1 MTTIEAPEALTE
13 QFLHLSLLE
22 EILPDETTLSE
33 DQSVAI
39 SNILAGKNC
48 YVYGPG
54 GTGKTVLLKTAVQ
67 KLREE
72 QKKNVAVCATTGIA
86 SESIDGVTIH
96 SLSGCGVVEKIH
108 FLGKGLTPA
117 RKEVIQEY
125 DVLFIDE
132 ISMLS
137 GEMFDR
143 LSEHFGIIREDTTKP
158 FGGLQVVVFGDFLQL
173 QPIPKLSYN
182 SRLKA
187 VCPAMML
194 DRGLCFQSFTWD
206 MLEFTFCE
214 LKKVFRQEDEKFA
227 SLLSRVRRGEQR
239 AGKEIVEYVKSQRNI
254 GSDDIRQFE
263 MKLFSKNKDVNAFNT
278 LKLNE
283 LKTEAQIY
291 KAIDSEEP
299 CVDISDN
306 RYNDYCKSLKGNWR
320 HLKEIR
326 AEEIVELKV
335 GCEVMM
341 LLNTSVPGTTASDG
355 KPRRLANGSRGKII
369 KFDIPDEEAMKSH
382 VEKLEKEPDA
392 NKRDIDL
399 LNRQLDWVKRA
410 AQKKQKIPF
419 VLFKGFEEAIPIL
432 PMEFSFDT
440 SGLGKNVRLQIPIKL
455 AFAITVHKSQGM
467 SLDSCSVDA
476 SNVFAPAQVYV
487 ALSRCRSAAGLQIEN
502 LNSSKIKAP
511 QDALDFYD
519 HLRDPNKYLPNTHKW
534 WQSSPMMNMKEKAAN
549 KIFRQYYD
557 PIKDKNENGCFSEFL
572 SVKYDRMGKLAGDE
586 LLKEEPDAN
595 WKCLACNH
603 KRQWSLEC
611 CFRAREQV
619 AIDFDA
625 NVFVPLGWQRRNS
638 SIHTPES
645 TEPPSSL
652 PSSDCDDEDLQE
664 KTPCPECPKSGG
676 PEACPKC
683 SPLNFCFLPAHGNSS
698 DDQRVRGEQV
708 RTFAFG
714 ARKAPKGQLPE
725 REPNMGLD
733 PENAQAKKKALER
746 VLGEIDSTFGKGS
759 IMKLGSAGQA
769 KVATFPS
776 GAMTLDMALGG
787 GLPRGRIVE
796 IYGPESSGKT
806 TLAMHAMA
814 EMQKLGGTVA
824 LIDAEHAFDPDYAK
838 RLGLNVDDLV
848 VCQPETG
855 EMALEVVDTL
865 VRSAAV
871 DLICVD
877 SVAALVPRSE
887 IEGEIGMVQVGA
899 HARLMSQALR
909 KINVNAAKANTTILF
924 LNQLRSKVGVIYGN
938 PEVTTGGNALKYYS
952 SVRLDIRRKEV
963 IKGKAGEDDLG
974 TRVKVKVAKN
984 KVAPPYKVAEFD
996 MMFGRGISS
1005 EGCVFDVAE
1014 STGVIEKKGSWY
1026 SFKGEQLGQGREKSL
1041 LAAKEKEGLYEEI
1054 VRLTREAIAAKM
1066 SLLSGEASISSSM
1079 DEDDEDEDMF
1089 EEEEEEAMAEGG
1101 NVAAR

>member
-13 QFLHLSLLE
+13 QFLHLSLLD

-39 SNILAGKNC
+39 SNILDGKNC

-67 KLREE
+67 RLREE

-96 SLSGCGVVEKIH
+96 SLAGCGVVENIH
-108 FLGKGLTPA
+108 FLGLKGKANET
-117 RKEVIQEY
+117 RREVIQAY

-173 QPIPKLSYN
+173 QPIPKLGVNN

-206 MLEFTFCE
+206 MLKLTFCE
-214 LKKVFRQEDEKFA
+214 LTKVFRQEDEIFA
-227 SLLSRVRRGEQR
+227 SLLSRVRRGEQP
-239 AGKEIVEYVKSQRNI
+239 AGKEIVKYVKSQRNI

-263 MKLFSKNKDVNAFNT
+263 MKLFSKNKDVNTFNA

-341 LLNTSVPGTTASDG
+341 LLNTSVPGTTTSDG
-355 KPRRLANGSRGKII
+355 EPRRLANGSRGKII

-382 VEKLEKEPDA
+382 VEKLEKEKKDT

-502 LNSSKIKAP
+502 LNPSKIKAP

-534 WQSSPMMNMKEKAAN
+534 WQYFPMMNEKEKAAN
-549 KIFRQYYD
+549 KILRQYYD

-572 SVKYDRMGKLAGDE
+572 SVKYDRMGKRAGDE
-586 LLKEEPDAN
+586 LLNEEPDAN
-595 WKCLACNH
+595 WKCKACNN
-603 KRQWSLEC
+603 KRQYSLEC
-611 CFRAREQV
+611 CFLVREQV
-619 AIDFDA
+619 ARDFDTD
-625 NVFVPLGWQRRNS
+625 VFREPWSQRRNS
-638 SIHTPES
+638 SVHTPQT

-652 PSSDCDDEDLQE
+652 PSPDCDDEDTRIATRTTTRSRSEADGEGDVDLEHNIKRQRMINELGQQELQTINLRIELMERRNRLAQLQE
-664 KTPCPECPKSGG
+664 
-676 PEACPKC
+676 
-683 SPLNFCFLPAHGNSS
+683 N
-698 DDQRVRGEQV
+698 
-708 RTFAFG
+708 
-714 ARKAPKGQLPE
+714 
-725 REPNMGLD
+725 
-733 PENAQAKKKALER
+733 
-746 VLGEIDSTFGKGS
+746 
-759 IMKLGSAGQA
+759 
-769 KVATFPS
+769 
-776 GAMTLDMALGG
+776 
-787 GLPRGRIVE
+787 
-796 IYGPESSGKT
+796 
-806 TLAMHAMA
+806 
-814 EMQKLGGTVA
+814 
-824 LIDAEHAFDPDYAK
+824 
-838 RLGLNVDDLV
+838 
-848 VCQPETG
+848 ET
-855 EMALEVVDTL
+855 
-865 VRSAAV
+865 
-871 DLICVD
+871 
-877 SVAALVPRSE
+877 
-887 IEGEIGMVQVGA
+887 
-899 HARLMSQALR
+899 
-909 KINVNAAKANTTILF
+909 
-924 LNQLRSKVGVIYGN
+924 
-938 PEVTTGGNALKYYS
+938 
-952 SVRLDIRRKEV
+952 
-963 IKGKAGEDDLG
+963 
-974 TRVKVKVAKN
+974 
-984 KVAPPYKVAEFD
+984 
-996 MMFGRGISS
+996 
-1005 EGCVFDVAE
+1005 
-1014 STGVIEKKGSWY
+1014 
-1026 SFKGEQLGQGREKSL
+1026 
-1041 LAAKEKEGLYEEI
+1041 
-1054 VRLTREAIAAKM
+1054 
-1066 SLLSGEASISSSM
+1066 
-1079 DEDDEDEDMF
+1079 
-1089 EEEEEEAMAEGG
+1089 
-1101 NVAAR
+1101 

>member
-22 EILPDETTLSE
+22 EILPDETTLSD

-39 SNILAGKNC
+39 SNILDGKNC

-67 KLREE
+67 RLREE

-96 SLSGCGVVEKIH
+96 SLAGCGVVEKIH

-173 QPIPKLSYN
+173 QPIPKLSSN

-214 LKKVFRQEDEKFA
+214 LKKVFRQEDEIFA
-227 SLLSRVRRGEQR
+227 SLLSRVRRGERR
-239 AGKEIVEYVKSQRNI
+239 AGEEIVEYVESQRNI

-263 MKLFSKNKDVNAFNT
+263 MKLFSKNKDVNAFNA

-299 CVDISDN
+299 CVDTSDN
-306 RYNDYCKSLKGNWR
+306 RYNDYCKSLKGNWKY
-320 HLKEIR
+320 LKEIR

-355 KPRRLANGSRGKII
+355 EPRRLANGSRGKII

-382 VEKLEKEPDA
+382 VEKLEKEKKDT

-410 AQKKQKIPF
+410 AQEKKKIPY

-487 ALSRCRSAAGLQIEN
+487 ALSRCRSTAGLQIEN
-502 LNSSKIKAP
+502 LKPTKIKAP

-519 HLRDPNKYLPNTHKW
+519 HLRDPNKYPPNTHKW
-534 WQSSPMMNMKEKAAN
+534 WQPFPRMNMKERAAN
-549 KIFRQYYD
+549 KILRQYYE
-557 PIKDKNENGCFSEFL
+557 PIKDQNENGCFSEFL

-586 LLKEEPDAN
+586 LLNEEPDAN
-595 WKCLACNH
+595 WKCKACNH

-611 CFRAREQV
+611 CFLAREQV
-619 AIDFDA
+619 AIDFDT
-625 NVFVPLGWQRRNS
+625 NVFVPWSQRRNS

-652 PSSDCDDEDLQE
+652 PSPDCDDEDTRIATRTTTRSRSDADDEGDVDLENNIKRQRMINELGQQELQTINLQIELEEKRKILAKLQE
-664 KTPCPECPKSGG
+664 
-676 PEACPKC
+676 
-683 SPLNFCFLPAHGNSS
+683 
-698 DDQRVRGEQV
+698 
-708 RTFAFG
+708 
-714 ARKAPKGQLPE
+714 
-725 REPNMGLD
+725 
-733 PENAQAKKKALER
+733 
-746 VLGEIDSTFGKGS
+746 I
-759 IMKLGSAGQA
+759 
-769 KVATFPS
+769 
-776 GAMTLDMALGG
+776 
-787 GLPRGRIVE
+787 
-796 IYGPESSGKT
+796 
-806 TLAMHAMA
+806 
-814 EMQKLGGTVA
+814 
-824 LIDAEHAFDPDYAK
+824 
-838 RLGLNVDDLV
+838 
-848 VCQPETG
+848 ET
-855 EMALEVVDTL
+855 
-865 VRSAAV
+865 
-871 DLICVD
+871 
-877 SVAALVPRSE
+877 
-887 IEGEIGMVQVGA
+887 
-899 HARLMSQALR
+899 
-909 KINVNAAKANTTILF
+909 
-924 LNQLRSKVGVIYGN
+924 
-938 PEVTTGGNALKYYS
+938 
-952 SVRLDIRRKEV
+952 
-963 IKGKAGEDDLG
+963 
-974 TRVKVKVAKN
+974 
-984 KVAPPYKVAEFD
+984 
-996 MMFGRGISS
+996 
-1005 EGCVFDVAE
+1005 
-1014 STGVIEKKGSWY
+1014 
-1026 SFKGEQLGQGREKSL
+1026 
-1041 LAAKEKEGLYEEI
+1041 
-1054 VRLTREAIAAKM
+1054 
-1066 SLLSGEASISSSM
+1066 
-1079 DEDDEDEDMF
+1079 
-1089 EEEEEEAMAEGG
+1089 
-1101 NVAAR
+1101 

>member
-13 QFLHLSLLE
+13 QFLHLSLLD
-22 EILPDETTLSE
+22 EILPDETTLSD

-39 SNILAGKNC
+39 SNILDGKNC

-67 KLREE
+67 RLREE

-96 SLSGCGVVEKIH
+96 SLSGCGVVENIH
-108 FLGKGLTPA
+108 FLGLKGKANET
-117 RKEVIQEY
+117 RREVIQAY

-143 LSEHFGIIREDTTKP
+143 LSEHFGIIRQNMTEP

-173 QPIPKLSYN
+173 QPIPKLGVNN

-214 LKKVFRQEDEKFA
+214 LKKVFRQEDEIFA
-227 SLLSRVRRGEQR
+227 SLLSRVRRGEQP
-239 AGKEIVEYVKSQRNI
+239 AGKEIVKYVKSQRNI

-263 MKLFSKNKDVNAFNT
+263 MKLFSKNKDVDTFNA

-306 RYNDYCKSLKGNWR
+306 RYNDYCKSLKGNWMY
-320 HLKEIR
+320 LKDIR

-335 GCEVMM
+335 DCEVMM

-355 KPRRLANGSRGKII
+355 EPRRLANGSRGKII

-399 LNRQLDWVKRA
+399 LSRQLDWVKRA

-419 VLFKGFEEAIPIL
+419 VLFKGFEEAIPML

-502 LNSSKIKAP
+502 LNPSKIKAP

-519 HLRDPNKYLPNTHKW
+519 HLRDPNKYPPNTHKW
-534 WQSSPMMNMKEKAAN
+534 WQYFPMMNEKEKVAN
-549 KIFRQYYD
+549 KILRQYYE
-557 PIKDKNENGCFSEFL
+557 PIMDQNENGCFSEFL
-572 SVKYDRMGKLAGDE
+572 SVKHNRMGKRAGDQ
-586 LLKEEPDAN
+586 LLNEEPDAS
-595 WKCLACNH
+595 WKCWACNN

-619 AIDFDA
+619 AIDFDT
-625 NVFVPLGWQRRNS
+625 NVFLPLGWERRTS
-638 SIHTPES
+638 FIHTPES
-645 TEPPSSL
+645 TEPPSSS
-652 PSSDCDDEDLQE
+652 PSPDCDDED
-664 KTPCPECPKSGG
+664 T
-676 PEACPKC
+676 
-683 SPLNFCFLPAHGNSS
+683 
-698 DDQRVRGEQV
+698 
-708 RTFAFG
+708 
-714 ARKAPKGQLPE
+714 
-725 REPNMGLD
+725 
-733 PENAQAKKKALER
+733 
-746 VLGEIDSTFGKGS
+746 
-759 IMKLGSAGQA
+759 
-769 KVATFPS
+769 
-776 GAMTLDMALGG
+776 
-787 GLPRGRIVE
+787 RI
-796 IYGPESSGKT
+796 T
-806 TLAMHAMA
+806 T
-814 EMQKLGGTVA
+814 TTT
-824 LIDAEHAFDPDYAK
+824 
-838 RLGLNVDDLV
+838 R
-848 VCQPETG
+848 
-855 EMALEVVDTL
+855 
-865 VRSAAV
+865 RRR
-871 DLICVD
+871 
-877 SVAALVPRSE
+877 RSE
-887 IEGEIGMVQVGA
+887 A
-899 HARLMSQALR
+899 
-909 KINVNAAKANTTILF
+909 
-924 LNQLRSKVGVIYGN
+924 
-938 PEVTTGGNALKYYS
+938 
-952 SVRLDIRRKEV
+952 D
-963 IKGKAGEDDLG
+963 
-974 TRVKVKVAKN
+974 
-984 KVAPPYKVAEFD
+984 
-996 MMFGRGISS
+996 
-1005 EGCVFDVAE
+1005 
-1014 STGVIEKKGSWY
+1014 
-1026 SFKGEQLGQGREKSL
+1026 
-1041 LAAKEKEGLYEEI
+1041 
-1054 VRLTREAIAAKM
+1054 
-1066 SLLSGEASISSSM
+1066 
-1079 DEDDEDEDMF
+1079 DEDDGDVERSIIRQRMINELGQQELQTINLQIELM
-1089 EEEEEEAMAEGG
+1089 ERRNRLAQLQENET
-1101 NVAAR
+1101 

>member
-54 GTGKTVLLKTAVQ
+54 GTGKT
-67 KLREE
+67 
-72 QKKNVAVCATTGIA
+72 QKKNVAVCAATGIA

>member
-1 MTTIEAPEALTE
+1 M
-13 QFLHLSLLE
+13 
-22 EILPDETTLSE
+22 
-33 DQSVAI
+33 
-39 SNILAGKNC
+39 
-48 YVYGPG
+48 YGPG

-96 SLSGCGVVEKIH
+96 SLAGCGVVENIH
-108 FLGKGLTPA
+108 FLGLKGKANET
-117 RKEVIQEY
+117 RREVIQAY

-173 QPIPKLSYN
+173 QPIPKLGVNN

-206 MLEFTFCE
+206 MLELTFCE

-227 SLLSRVRRGEQR
+227 NLLSRVRRGEQR
-239 AGKEIVEYVKSQRNI
+239 AGEEIVEYVESQRNI
-254 GSDDIRQFE
+254 GSDDIQQFE
-263 MKLFSKNKDVNAFNT
+263 MKLFSKNKDVNDFNT

-335 GCEVMM
+335 DCEIMM

-355 KPRRLANGSRGKII
+355 EPRRLANGSRGKII

-382 VEKLEKEPDA
+382 VEKLEKEKKDT

-410 AQKKQKIPF
+410 AQKKQKIPY

-502 LNSSKIKAP
+502 LNPSKIKAP

-534 WQSSPMMNMKEKAAN
+534 WQISPKMNMKEKAAN
-549 KIFRQYYD
+549 KILRQYYE

-595 WKCLACNH
+595 WKCKACNN
-603 KRQWSLEC
+603 KRQYSLEC
-611 CFRAREQV
+611 CFLVREQV
-619 AIDFDA
+619 AIDFDT
-625 NVFVPLGWQRRNS
+625 NVFVPPWSQRRNS
-638 SIHTPES
+638 SIDTPES
-645 TEPPSSL
+645 TE
-652 PSSDCDDEDLQE
+652 LQE
-664 KTPCPECPKSGG
+664 ELDLEERRNMHHQRTPCPECPKSGG

-698 DDQRVRGEQV
+698 DG
-708 RTFAFG
+708 TIS
-714 ARKAPKGQLPE
+714 KAMCPKCTPDNFCRDTGHGNSEESPAHKSSCVKCSHDYFNSSVHTPQTTEPPSSLPSPDCDDE
-725 REPNMGLD
+725 DTR
-733 PENAQAKKKALER
+733 
-746 VLGEIDSTFGKGS
+746 I
-759 IMKLGSAGQA
+759 
-769 KVATFPS
+769 ATTT
-776 GAMTLDMALGG
+776 MT
-787 GLPRGRIVE
+787 
-796 IYGPESSGKT
+796 
-806 TLAMHAMA
+806 
-814 EMQKLGGTVA
+814 
-824 LIDAEHAFDPDYAK
+824 
-838 RLGLNVDDLV
+838 
-848 VCQPETG
+848 
-855 EMALEVVDTL
+855 
-865 VRSAAV
+865 RS
-871 DLICVD
+871 
-877 SVAALVPRSE
+877 RSE
-887 IEGEIGMVQVGA
+887 A
-899 HARLMSQALR
+899 
-909 KINVNAAKANTTILF
+909 
-924 LNQLRSKVGVIYGN
+924 
-938 PEVTTGGNALKYYS
+938 
-952 SVRLDIRRKEV
+952 D
-963 IKGKAGEDDLG
+963 
-974 TRVKVKVAKN
+974 
-984 KVAPPYKVAEFD
+984 
-996 MMFGRGISS
+996 
-1005 EGCVFDVAE
+1005 
-1014 STGVIEKKGSWY
+1014 
-1026 SFKGEQLGQGREKSL
+1026 
-1041 LAAKEKEGLYEEI
+1041 
-1054 VRLTREAIAAKM
+1054 
-1066 SLLSGEASISSSM
+1066 
-1079 DEDDEDEDMF
+1079 DEDDGDLEHNIKRQRMINELGQQELQTINLQIEL
-1089 EEEEEEAMAEGG
+1089 EEKRKILAKLRENET
-1101 NVAAR
+1101 

>member
-22 EILPDETTLSE
+22 EILPDETTLSD

-39 SNILAGKNC
+39 SNILDGKNC

-67 KLREE
+67 RLREE

-96 SLSGCGVVEKIH
+96 SLAGCGVVENIH
-108 FLGKGLTPA
+108 FLGLKGKANET
-117 RKEVIQEY
+117 RREVIQAY

-143 LSEHFGIIREDTTKP
+143 LSEHFGIIRQNTTKP

-173 QPIPKLSYN
+173 QPIPKLGVNN

-214 LKKVFRQEDEKFA
+214 LKKVFRQEDEIFA
-227 SLLSRVRRGEQR
+227 NLLSRVRRGEQR
-239 AGKEIVEYVKSQRNI
+239 AGNEIVEYVESQRNI
-254 GSDDIRQFE
+254 GSDDIQQFE

-283 LKTEAQIY
+283 LETEAQIY

-306 RYNDYCKSLKGNWR
+306 RYNDYCKSLKGNWMY
-320 HLKEIR
+320 LKEIR

-335 GCEVMM
+335 DCEVMM

-355 KPRRLANGSRGKII
+355 EPRRLANGSRGKII

-392 NKRDIDL
+392 NKHDIDL

-410 AQKKQKIPF
+410 AQKKQKIPY

-519 HLRDPNKYLPNTHKW
+519 HLRDPNKYPPNTHKW
-534 WQSSPMMNMKEKAAN
+534 WQYSPMMNEKEKAAN
-549 KIFRQYYD
+549 KILRQYYE
-557 PIKDKNENGCFSEFL
+557 PIKDENENGCFSEFL
-572 SVKYDRMGKLAGDE
+572 SVKHNRMGKRAGDE
-586 LLKEEPDAN
+586 LLNEEPDAN
-595 WKCLACNH
+595 WKCKACNN
-603 KRQWSLEC
+603 KRQYSLEC
-611 CFRAREQV
+611 CFLVREQV
-619 AIDFDA
+619 ARDFDTD
-625 NVFVPLGWQRRNS
+625 VFREPWSQRRNS
-638 SIHTPES
+638 SVHTPQT

-652 PSSDCDDEDLQE
+652 PSPDCDDED
-664 KTPCPECPKSGG
+664 TRI
-676 PEACPKC
+676 AT
-683 SPLNFCFLPAHGNSS
+683 
-698 DDQRVRGEQV
+698 
-708 RTFAFG
+708 RT
-714 ARKAPKGQLPE
+714 R
-725 REPNMGLD
+725 
-733 PENAQAKKKALER
+733 
-746 VLGEIDSTFGKGS
+746 T
-759 IMKLGSAGQA
+759 
-769 KVATFPS
+769 
-776 GAMTLDMALGG
+776 
-787 GLPRGRIVE
+787 
-796 IYGPESSGKT
+796 
-806 TLAMHAMA
+806 
-814 EMQKLGGTVA
+814 
-824 LIDAEHAFDPDYAK
+824 
-838 RLGLNVDDLV
+838 
-848 VCQPETG
+848 
-855 EMALEVVDTL
+855 
-865 VRSAAV
+865 RS
-871 DLICVD
+871 
-877 SVAALVPRSE
+877 RSE
-887 IEGEIGMVQVGA
+887 A
-899 HARLMSQALR
+899 
-909 KINVNAAKANTTILF
+909 
-924 LNQLRSKVGVIYGN
+924 
-938 PEVTTGGNALKYYS
+938 
-952 SVRLDIRRKEV
+952 D
-963 IKGKAGEDDLG
+963 
-974 TRVKVKVAKN
+974 
-984 KVAPPYKVAEFD
+984 
-996 MMFGRGISS
+996 
-1005 EGCVFDVAE
+1005 
-1014 STGVIEKKGSWY
+1014 
-1026 SFKGEQLGQGREKSL
+1026 
-1041 LAAKEKEGLYEEI
+1041 
-1054 VRLTREAIAAKM
+1054 
-1066 SLLSGEASISSSM
+1066 
-1079 DEDDEDEDMF
+1079 DEDDGDLEHNIRRRRMINELGQQ
-1089 EEEEEEAMAEGG
+1089 ELQTINLQIELERKRKILAQLQENET
-1101 NVAAR
+1101 

>member
-22 EILPDETTLSE
+22 EILPDETTLSD

-39 SNILAGKNC
+39 SNILDGKNC

-67 KLREE
+67 RLREE

-96 SLSGCGVVEKIH
+96 SLAGCGVVENIH
-108 FLGKGLTPA
+108 FLGLKGKANET
-117 RKEVIQEY
+117 RREVIQAY

-173 QPIPKLSYN
+173 QPIPKLRCN

-214 LKKVFRQEDEKFA
+214 LKKVFRQEDEIFA
-227 SLLSRVRRGEQR
+227 NLLSRVRRGEQQ
-239 AGKEIVEYVKSQRNI
+239 AGNEIVEYVESQRNI
-254 GSDDIRQFE
+254 GSDDIRRFE

-306 RYNDYCKSLKGNWR
+306 RYNDYCKSLKGNWMY
-320 HLKEIR
+320 LKEIR

-335 GCEVMM
+335 DCEVMM

-355 KPRRLANGSRGKII
+355 EPRRLANGSRGKII

-392 NKRDIDL
+392 NKHDIDL

-410 AQKKQKIPF
+410 AQEKKKIPY

-502 LNSSKIKAP
+502 LNPSKIKAP

-519 HLRDPNKYLPNTHKW
+519 HLRDPNKYPPNTHKW
-534 WQSSPMMNMKEKAAN
+534 WQYFLNMNKKEKAAN
-549 KIFRQYYD
+549 KILRQYYE
-557 PIKDKNENGCFSEFL
+557 PIKDENENGCFSEFL
-572 SVKYDRMGKLAGDE
+572 SVKYDRMGKRAGDE
-586 LLKEEPDAN
+586 LLNEEPDAN
-595 WKCLACNH
+595 WKCKACNN
-603 KRQWSLEC
+603 KRQYSLEC
-611 CFRAREQV
+611 CFLVREQV
-619 AIDFDA
+619 ARDFDTD
-625 NVFVPLGWQRRNS
+625 VFREPWSQRRNS
-638 SIHTPES
+638 SIGTPES

-652 PSSDCDDEDLQE
+652 PSPDCDDED
-664 KTPCPECPKSGG
+664 T
-676 PEACPKC
+676 
-683 SPLNFCFLPAHGNSS
+683 
-698 DDQRVRGEQV
+698 R
-708 RTFAFG
+708 
-714 ARKAPKGQLPE
+714 
-725 REPNMGLD
+725 
-733 PENAQAKKKALER
+733 
-746 VLGEIDSTFGKGS
+746 I
-759 IMKLGSAGQA
+759 
-769 KVATFPS
+769 ATTT
-776 GAMTLDMALGG
+776 MT
-787 GLPRGRIVE
+787 
-796 IYGPESSGKT
+796 
-806 TLAMHAMA
+806 
-814 EMQKLGGTVA
+814 
-824 LIDAEHAFDPDYAK
+824 
-838 RLGLNVDDLV
+838 
-848 VCQPETG
+848 
-855 EMALEVVDTL
+855 
-865 VRSAAV
+865 RS
-871 DLICVD
+871 
-877 SVAALVPRSE
+877 RSE
-887 IEGEIGMVQVGA
+887 A
-899 HARLMSQALR
+899 
-909 KINVNAAKANTTILF
+909 
-924 LNQLRSKVGVIYGN
+924 
-938 PEVTTGGNALKYYS
+938 
-952 SVRLDIRRKEV
+952 D
-963 IKGKAGEDDLG
+963 
-974 TRVKVKVAKN
+974 
-984 KVAPPYKVAEFD
+984 
-996 MMFGRGISS
+996 
-1005 EGCVFDVAE
+1005 
-1014 STGVIEKKGSWY
+1014 
-1026 SFKGEQLGQGREKSL
+1026 
-1041 LAAKEKEGLYEEI
+1041 
-1054 VRLTREAIAAKM
+1054 
-1066 SLLSGEASISSSM
+1066 
-1079 DEDDEDEDMF
+1079 DEDDGDLEHNIKRQRMLNELGQQELQTINLQIEL
-1089 EEEEEEAMAEGG
+1089 EEKRKILAKLQE
-1101 NVAAR
+1101 NKT

>member
-22 EILPDETTLSE
+22 EILPDETTLSD

-39 SNILAGKNC
+39 SNILDGKNC

-67 KLREE
+67 RLREE

-96 SLSGCGVVEKIH
+96 SLAGCGVVENIH
-108 FLGKGLTPA
+108 FLGLKGKANET
-117 RKEVIQEY
+117 RREVIQAY

-143 LSEHFGIIREDTTKP
+143 LSEHFGIIRQNTTKP

-173 QPIPKLSYN
+173 QPIPKLRCN

-214 LKKVFRQEDEKFA
+214 LKKVFRQEDEIFA
-227 SLLSRVRRGEQR
+227 NLLSRVRRGEQR
-239 AGKEIVEYVKSQRNI
+239 AGNEIVEYVESQRNI
-254 GSDDIRQFE
+254 GSDDIRRFE

-283 LKTEAQIY
+283 LETEAQIY

-306 RYNDYCKSLKGNWR
+306 RYNDYCKSLKGNWMY
-320 HLKEIR
+320 LKEIR

-335 GCEVMM
+335 DCEVMM

-355 KPRRLANGSRGKII
+355 EPRRLANGSRGKII

-392 NKRDIDL
+392 NKHDIDL

-410 AQKKQKIPF
+410 AQKKQKIPY

-519 HLRDPNKYLPNTHKW
+519 HLRDPNKYPPNTHKW
-534 WQSSPMMNMKEKAAN
+534 WQYSPMMNEKEKAAN
-549 KIFRQYYD
+549 KILRQYYE
-557 PIKDKNENGCFSEFL
+557 PIKDENENGCFSEFL
-572 SVKYDRMGKLAGDE
+572 SVKHNRMGKRAGDE
-586 LLKEEPDAN
+586 LLNEEPDAN
-595 WKCLACNH
+595 WKCKACNN
-603 KRQWSLEC
+603 KRQYSLEC
-611 CFRAREQV
+611 CFLVREQV
-619 AIDFDA
+619 ARDFDTD
-625 NVFVPLGWQRRNS
+625 VFREPWSQRRNS
-638 SIHTPES
+638 SVHTPQT

-652 PSSDCDDEDLQE
+652 PSPDCDDED
-664 KTPCPECPKSGG
+664 TRI
-676 PEACPKC
+676 AT
-683 SPLNFCFLPAHGNSS
+683 
-698 DDQRVRGEQV
+698 
-708 RTFAFG
+708 RT
-714 ARKAPKGQLPE
+714 
-725 REPNMGLD
+725 
-733 PENAQAKKKALER
+733 
-746 VLGEIDSTFGKGS
+746 
-759 IMKLGSAGQA
+759 
-769 KVATFPS
+769 
-776 GAMTLDMALGG
+776 
-787 GLPRGRIVE
+787 
-796 IYGPESSGKT
+796 T
-806 TLAMHAMA
+806 T
-814 EMQKLGGTVA
+814 
-824 LIDAEHAFDPDYAK
+824 
-838 RLGLNVDDLV
+838 
-848 VCQPETG
+848 
-855 EMALEVVDTL
+855 
-865 VRSAAV
+865 RS
-871 DLICVD
+871 
-877 SVAALVPRSE
+877 RSE
-887 IEGEIGMVQVGA
+887 A
-899 HARLMSQALR
+899 
-909 KINVNAAKANTTILF
+909 
-924 LNQLRSKVGVIYGN
+924 
-938 PEVTTGGNALKYYS
+938 
-952 SVRLDIRRKEV
+952 D
-963 IKGKAGEDDLG
+963 
-974 TRVKVKVAKN
+974 
-984 KVAPPYKVAEFD
+984 
-996 MMFGRGISS
+996 
-1005 EGCVFDVAE
+1005 
-1014 STGVIEKKGSWY
+1014 
-1026 SFKGEQLGQGREKSL
+1026 
-1041 LAAKEKEGLYEEI
+1041 
-1054 VRLTREAIAAKM
+1054 
-1066 SLLSGEASISSSM
+1066 
-1079 DEDDEDEDMF
+1079 DEDDGDLEHIIKRQRMRQELETINLQIELM
-1089 EEEEEEAMAEGG
+1089 ERRNRLAQLQENET
-1101 NVAAR
+1101 

>member
-1 MTTIEAPEALTE
+1 MTTIEAPEALTD
-13 QFLHLSLLE
+13 QFLHLSLLD

-33 DQSVAI
+33 DQAVAI
-39 SNILAGKNC
+39 SNIVDGKNC

-67 KLREE
+67 RLREE
-72 QKKNVAVCATTGIA
+72 MKLNVAVCATTGIA

-96 SLSGCGVVEKIH
+96 SLAGCGVVEKIH

-117 RKEVIQEY
+117 RKEVIQAY

-239 AGKEIVEYVKSQRNI
+239 AGKEIVEYVESQRNI
-254 GSDDIRQFE
+254 GSDDIPQFE
-263 MKLFSKNKDVNAFNT
+263 IKLFSKNKDVNAFNT

-306 RYNDYCKSLKGNWR
+306 RYNDYCESLKGNWR
-320 HLKEIR
+320 HLKDIR
-326 AEEIVELKV
+326 AEEIVELKID
-335 GCEVMM
+335 CEVMM

-355 KPRRLANGSRGKII
+355 EPRRLANGSRGKII
-369 KFDIPDEEAMKSH
+369 KFDIPDEEAMQSH
-382 VEKLEKEPDA
+382 VEKLEKEPDT

-502 LNSSKIKAP
+502 LNPTKIKAP

-519 HLRDPNKYLPNTHKW
+519 HLRDPSKYLPNTHKW

-549 KIFRQYYD
+549 KILRQYYE

-586 LLKEEPDAN
+586 LLNEEPDPN
-595 WKCLACNH
+595 WKCKACNH

-611 CFRAREQV
+611 CFLAREQV
-619 AIDFDA
+619 AIDFDT
-625 NVFVPLGWQRRNS
+625 NVFVPWSQRRNS

-652 PSSDCDDEDLQE
+652 PSPDCDDEDTRIATRTTTRSRSEADDEGDVDLEHNVKRQRMINELGQQKLQTINLQIELQE
-664 KTPCPECPKSGG
+664 KRKILAQLQRTPCPECPKSGV
-676 PEACPKC
+676 CPKC

-698 DDQRVRGEQV
+698 DGPIS
-708 RTFAFG
+708 
-714 ARKAPKGQLPE
+714 KAMCPKCTPDNFCRDTGHGNSE
-725 REPNMGLD
+725 
-733 PENAQAKKKALER
+733 
-746 VLGEIDSTFGKGS
+746 
-759 IMKLGSAGQA
+759 
-769 KVATFPS
+769 
-776 GAMTLDMALGG
+776 
-787 GLPRGRIVE
+787 
-796 IYGPESSGKT
+796 ESPAHKSSCVKCS
-806 TLAMHAMA
+806 
-814 EMQKLGGTVA
+814 
-824 LIDAEHAFDPDYAK
+824 PDYF
-838 RLGLNVDDLV
+838 GCMED
-848 VCQPETG
+848 P
-855 EMALEVVDTL
+855 
-865 VRSAAV
+865 
-871 DLICVD
+871 
-877 SVAALVPRSE
+877 
-887 IEGEIGMVQVGA
+887 
-899 HARLMSQALR
+899 
-909 KINVNAAKANTTILF
+909 KAFRNPGNT
-924 LNQLRSKVGVIYGN
+924 R
-938 PEVTTGGNALKYYS
+938 A
-952 SVRLDIRRKEV
+952 
-963 IKGKAGEDDLG
+963 
-974 TRVKVKVAKN
+974 
-984 KVAPPYKVAEFD
+984 
-996 MMFGRGISS
+996 
-1005 EGCVFDVAE
+1005 
-1014 STGVIEKKGSWY
+1014 
-1026 SFKGEQLGQGREKSL
+1026 
-1041 LAAKEKEGLYEEI
+1041 
-1054 VRLTREAIAAKM
+1054 
-1066 SLLSGEASISSSM
+1066 
-1079 DEDDEDEDMF
+1079 
-1089 EEEEEEAMAEGG
+1089 
-1101 NVAAR
+1101 

>member
-13 QFLHLSLLE
+13 QFLHLSLLD
-22 EILPDETTLSE
+22 EILPDETTLSD

-39 SNILAGKNC
+39 SNILDGKNC

-254 GSDDIRQFE
+254 ASDDIRQFE

-549 KIFRQYYD
+549 KILRQYYD

-603 KRQWSLEC
+603 KRLWSLEC

>member
-22 EILPDETTLSE
+22 EILPDETTLSD

-39 SNILAGKNC
+39 SNILDGKNC

-67 KLREE
+67 RLREE

-96 SLSGCGVVEKIH
+96 SLAGCGVVEKIH

-173 QPIPKLSYN
+173 QPIPKLGVNN

-214 LKKVFRQEDEKFA
+214 LKKVFRQEDEIFA
-227 SLLSRVRRGEQR
+227 SLLSRVRRGERR
-239 AGKEIVEYVKSQRNI
+239 AGEEIVEYVESQRNI

-263 MKLFSKNKDVNAFNT
+263 MKLFSKNKDVNAFNA

-299 CVDISDN
+299 CVDTSDN
-306 RYNDYCKSLKGNWR
+306 RYNDYCKSLKGNWKY
-320 HLKEIR
+320 LKEIR

-355 KPRRLANGSRGKII
+355 EPRRLANGSRGKII

-502 LNSSKIKAP
+502 LKPTKIKAP

-519 HLRDPNKYLPNTHKW
+519 HLRDPNKYPPNTHKW
-534 WQSSPMMNMKEKAAN
+534 WQPFPRMNMKERAAN
-549 KIFRQYYD
+549 KILRQYYE
-557 PIKDKNENGCFSEFL
+557 PIKDQNENGCFSEFL

-586 LLKEEPDAN
+586 LLNEEPDAN
-595 WKCLACNH
+595 WKCKACNH

-611 CFRAREQV
+611 CFLAREQV
-619 AIDFDA
+619 AIDFDT
-625 NVFVPLGWQRRNS
+625 NVFVPWSQRRNS

-652 PSSDCDDEDLQE
+652 PSPDCDDEDTRIATRTTTRSRSEADDEGDVDLENNIKRQRMINELGQQELQTINLQIELMEKRNRLAQLQE
-664 KTPCPECPKSGG
+664 
-676 PEACPKC
+676 
-683 SPLNFCFLPAHGNSS
+683 N
-698 DDQRVRGEQV
+698 
-708 RTFAFG
+708 
-714 ARKAPKGQLPE
+714 
-725 REPNMGLD
+725 
-733 PENAQAKKKALER
+733 
-746 VLGEIDSTFGKGS
+746 
-759 IMKLGSAGQA
+759 
-769 KVATFPS
+769 
-776 GAMTLDMALGG
+776 
-787 GLPRGRIVE
+787 
-796 IYGPESSGKT
+796 
-806 TLAMHAMA
+806 
-814 EMQKLGGTVA
+814 
-824 LIDAEHAFDPDYAK
+824 
-838 RLGLNVDDLV
+838 
-848 VCQPETG
+848 ET
-855 EMALEVVDTL
+855 
-865 VRSAAV
+865 
-871 DLICVD
+871 
-877 SVAALVPRSE
+877 
-887 IEGEIGMVQVGA
+887 
-899 HARLMSQALR
+899 
-909 KINVNAAKANTTILF
+909 
-924 LNQLRSKVGVIYGN
+924 
-938 PEVTTGGNALKYYS
+938 
-952 SVRLDIRRKEV
+952 
-963 IKGKAGEDDLG
+963 
-974 TRVKVKVAKN
+974 
-984 KVAPPYKVAEFD
+984 
-996 MMFGRGISS
+996 
-1005 EGCVFDVAE
+1005 
-1014 STGVIEKKGSWY
+1014 
-1026 SFKGEQLGQGREKSL
+1026 
-1041 LAAKEKEGLYEEI
+1041 
-1054 VRLTREAIAAKM
+1054 
-1066 SLLSGEASISSSM
+1066 
-1079 DEDDEDEDMF
+1079 
-1089 EEEEEEAMAEGG
+1089 
-1101 NVAAR
+1101 

>member
-22 EILPDETTLSE
+22 EILPDETTLSD

-39 SNILAGKNC
+39 SNILDGKNC

-67 KLREE
+67 RLREE

-96 SLSGCGVVEKIH
+96 SLAGCGVVENIH
-108 FLGKGLTPA
+108 FLGLKGKANET
-117 RKEVIQEY
+117 RREVIQAY

-143 LSEHFGIIREDTTKP
+143 LSEHFGIIRQNTTKP

-173 QPIPKLSYN
+173 QPIPKLRCN

-214 LKKVFRQEDEKFA
+214 LKKVFRQEDEIFA
-227 SLLSRVRRGEQR
+227 NLLSRVRRGEQR
-239 AGKEIVEYVKSQRNI
+239 AGNEIVEYVESQRNI
-254 GSDDIRQFE
+254 GSDDIRRFE

-283 LKTEAQIY
+283 LETEAQIY

-306 RYNDYCKSLKGNWR
+306 RYNDYCKSLKGNWMY
-320 HLKEIR
+320 LKEIR

-335 GCEVMM
+335 DCEVMM

-355 KPRRLANGSRGKII
+355 EPRRLANGSRGKII

-392 NKRDIDL
+392 NKHDIDL

-410 AQKKQKIPF
+410 AQKKQKIPY

-519 HLRDPNKYLPNTHKW
+519 HLRDPNKYPPNTHKW
-534 WQSSPMMNMKEKAAN
+534 WQYSPMMNEKEKAAN
-549 KIFRQYYD
+549 KILRQYYE
-557 PIKDKNENGCFSEFL
+557 PIKDENENGCFSEFL
-572 SVKYDRMGKLAGDE
+572 SVKHNRMGKRAGDE
-586 LLKEEPDAN
+586 LLNEEPDAN
-595 WKCLACNH
+595 WKCKACNN
-603 KRQWSLEC
+603 KRQYSLEC
-611 CFRAREQV
+611 CFLVREQV
-619 AIDFDA
+619 ARDFDTD
-625 NVFVPLGWQRRNS
+625 VFREPWSQRRNS
-638 SIHTPES
+638 SVHTPQT

-652 PSSDCDDEDLQE
+652 PSPDCDDED
-664 KTPCPECPKSGG
+664 TRI
-676 PEACPKC
+676 AT
-683 SPLNFCFLPAHGNSS
+683 
-698 DDQRVRGEQV
+698 
-708 RTFAFG
+708 RT
-714 ARKAPKGQLPE
+714 R
-725 REPNMGLD
+725 
-733 PENAQAKKKALER
+733 
-746 VLGEIDSTFGKGS
+746 T
-759 IMKLGSAGQA
+759 
-769 KVATFPS
+769 
-776 GAMTLDMALGG
+776 
-787 GLPRGRIVE
+787 
-796 IYGPESSGKT
+796 
-806 TLAMHAMA
+806 
-814 EMQKLGGTVA
+814 
-824 LIDAEHAFDPDYAK
+824 
-838 RLGLNVDDLV
+838 
-848 VCQPETG
+848 
-855 EMALEVVDTL
+855 
-865 VRSAAV
+865 RS
-871 DLICVD
+871 
-877 SVAALVPRSE
+877 RSE
-887 IEGEIGMVQVGA
+887 A
-899 HARLMSQALR
+899 
-909 KINVNAAKANTTILF
+909 
-924 LNQLRSKVGVIYGN
+924 
-938 PEVTTGGNALKYYS
+938 
-952 SVRLDIRRKEV
+952 D
-963 IKGKAGEDDLG
+963 
-974 TRVKVKVAKN
+974 
-984 KVAPPYKVAEFD
+984 
-996 MMFGRGISS
+996 
-1005 EGCVFDVAE
+1005 
-1014 STGVIEKKGSWY
+1014 
-1026 SFKGEQLGQGREKSL
+1026 
-1041 LAAKEKEGLYEEI
+1041 
-1054 VRLTREAIAAKM
+1054 
-1066 SLLSGEASISSSM
+1066 
-1079 DEDDEDEDMF
+1079 DEDDGDLEHNIRRRRMINELGQQELQTINLRIELM
-1089 EEEEEEAMAEGG
+1089 ERRNRLAQLQENET
-1101 NVAAR
+1101 

>member
-22 EILPDETTLSE
+22 EILPDETTLSD

-96 SLSGCGVVEKIH
+96 SLAGCGVVENIH
-108 FLGKGLTPA
+108 FLGLKGKANET
-117 RKEVIQEY
+117 RREVIQAY

-143 LSEHFGIIREDTTKP
+143 LSEHFGIIRQNTTEP

-173 QPIPKLSYN
+173 QPIPKLGVNN

-239 AGKEIVEYVKSQRNI
+239 AGEEIVEYVESQRNI
-254 GSDDIRQFE
+254 GSDDIQQFE
-263 MKLFSKNKDVNAFNT
+263 MKLFSKNKDVNDFNT

-335 GCEVMM
+335 DCEVMM
-341 LLNTSVPGTTASDG
+341 LLNTSVPGNTASDG
-355 KPRRLANGSRGKII
+355 EPRRLANGSRGKII

-382 VEKLEKEPDA
+382 VEKLQKEPDA

-410 AQKKQKIPF
+410 AQKKQKIPY

-502 LNSSKIKAP
+502 LNPSKIKAP

-519 HLRDPNKYLPNTHKW
+519 HLRDPNTYPPNTHKW
-534 WQSSPMMNMKEKAAN
+534 WQSSRRMNMKEKAAN
-549 KIFRQYYD
+549 KILRQYYE

-595 WKCLACNH
+595 WKCKACNN
-603 KRQWSLEC
+603 KRQYSLEC
-611 CFRAREQV
+611 CFLVREQV
-619 AIDFDA
+619 AIDFDT
-625 NVFVPLGWQRRNS
+625 NVFVPPWSQRRNS
-638 SIHTPES
+638 SIDTPES

-652 PSSDCDDEDLQE
+652 PSPDCDDED
-664 KTPCPECPKSGG
+664 TRIATRTTTRSR
-676 PEACPKC
+676 PEADEE
-683 SPLNFCFLPAHGNSS
+683 
-698 DDQRVRGEQV
+698 DDGDLEHNIKRQRMINEL
-708 RTFAFG
+708 
-714 ARKAPKGQLPE
+714 GQQELQTINLQIE
-725 REPNMGLD
+725 
-733 PENAQAKKKALER
+733 LE
-746 VLGEIDSTFGKGS
+746 EK
-759 IMKLGSAGQA
+759 
-769 KVATFPS
+769 
-776 GAMTLDMALGG
+776 
-787 GLPRGRIVE
+787 
-796 IYGPESSGKT
+796 
-806 TLAMHAMA
+806 
-814 EMQKLGGTVA
+814 
-824 LIDAEHAFDPDYAK
+824 
-838 RLGLNVDDLV
+838 
-848 VCQPETG
+848 
-855 EMALEVVDTL
+855 
-865 VRSAAV
+865 
-871 DLICVD
+871 
-877 SVAALVPRSE
+877 
-887 IEGEIGMVQVGA
+887 
-899 HARLMSQALR
+899 R
-909 KINVNAAKANTTILF
+909 KILAK
-924 LNQLRSKVGVIYGN
+924 LREN
-938 PEVTTGGNALKYYS
+938 ET
-952 SVRLDIRRKEV
+952 
-963 IKGKAGEDDLG
+963 
-974 TRVKVKVAKN
+974 
-984 KVAPPYKVAEFD
+984 
-996 MMFGRGISS
+996 
-1005 EGCVFDVAE
+1005 
-1014 STGVIEKKGSWY
+1014 
-1026 SFKGEQLGQGREKSL
+1026 
-1041 LAAKEKEGLYEEI
+1041 
-1054 VRLTREAIAAKM
+1054 
-1066 SLLSGEASISSSM
+1066 
-1079 DEDDEDEDMF
+1079 
-1089 EEEEEEAMAEGG
+1089 
-1101 NVAAR
+1101 

>member
-22 EILPDETTLSE
+22 EILPDETTLSD

-39 SNILAGKNC
+39 SNILDGKNC

-67 KLREE
+67 RLREE

-96 SLSGCGVVEKIH
+96 SLAGCGVVENIH
-108 FLGKGLTPA
+108 FLGLKGKANET
-117 RKEVIQEY
+117 RREVIQAY

-143 LSEHFGIIREDTTKP
+143 LSEHFGIIRQNTTKP

-173 QPIPKLSYN
+173 QPIPKLGVNN

-214 LKKVFRQEDEKFA
+214 LKKVFRQEDEIFA
-227 SLLSRVRRGEQR
+227 NLLSRVRRGEQR
-239 AGKEIVEYVKSQRNI
+239 AGNEIVEYVESQRKI
-254 GSDDIRQFE
+254 GSDDIRRFE

-335 GCEVMM
+335 DCEIMM

-355 KPRRLANGSRGKII
+355 EPRRLANGSRGKII

-382 VEKLEKEPDA
+382 VEKLEKEKKDT

-410 AQKKQKIPF
+410 AQEKKRIPY

-519 HLRDPNKYLPNTHKW
+519 HLRDPNKYPPNTYKW
-534 WQSSPMMNMKEKAAN
+534 WQYSPMMNEKEKAAN
-549 KIFRQYYD
+549 KILRQYYE

-572 SVKYDRMGKLAGDE
+572 SVKHNRMGKRAGDE

-595 WKCLACNH
+595 WKCKACNN
-603 KRQWSLEC
+603 KRQYSLEC
-611 CFRAREQV
+611 CFLVREQV
-619 AIDFDA
+619 ARDFDTD
-625 NVFVPLGWQRRNS
+625 VFREPWSQRRNS
-638 SIHTPES
+638 SVHTPQT

-652 PSSDCDDEDLQE
+652 PRPDCDDED
-664 KTPCPECPKSGG
+664 TRI
-676 PEACPKC
+676 AT
-683 SPLNFCFLPAHGNSS
+683 
-698 DDQRVRGEQV
+698 
-708 RTFAFG
+708 RT
-714 ARKAPKGQLPE
+714 
-725 REPNMGLD
+725 
-733 PENAQAKKKALER
+733 
-746 VLGEIDSTFGKGS
+746 
-759 IMKLGSAGQA
+759 
-769 KVATFPS
+769 
-776 GAMTLDMALGG
+776 
-787 GLPRGRIVE
+787 
-796 IYGPESSGKT
+796 T
-806 TLAMHAMA
+806 T
-814 EMQKLGGTVA
+814 
-824 LIDAEHAFDPDYAK
+824 
-838 RLGLNVDDLV
+838 
-848 VCQPETG
+848 
-855 EMALEVVDTL
+855 
-865 VRSAAV
+865 RS
-871 DLICVD
+871 
-877 SVAALVPRSE
+877 RSE
-887 IEGEIGMVQVGA
+887 A
-899 HARLMSQALR
+899 
-909 KINVNAAKANTTILF
+909 
-924 LNQLRSKVGVIYGN
+924 
-938 PEVTTGGNALKYYS
+938 
-952 SVRLDIRRKEV
+952 D
-963 IKGKAGEDDLG
+963 
-974 TRVKVKVAKN
+974 
-984 KVAPPYKVAEFD
+984 
-996 MMFGRGISS
+996 
-1005 EGCVFDVAE
+1005 
-1014 STGVIEKKGSWY
+1014 
-1026 SFKGEQLGQGREKSL
+1026 
-1041 LAAKEKEGLYEEI
+1041 
-1054 VRLTREAIAAKM
+1054 
-1066 SLLSGEASISSSM
+1066 
-1079 DEDDEDEDMF
+1079 DEDDGDLEHIIKRQRMRQELETINLQIELM
-1089 EEEEEEAMAEGG
+1089 ERRNRLAQLQENET
-1101 NVAAR
+1101 

>member
-22 EILPDETTLSE
+22 EILPDETTLSD

-39 SNILAGKNC
+39 SNILDGKNC

-67 KLREE
+67 RLREE

-96 SLSGCGVVEKIH
+96 SLAGCGVVEKIH

-173 QPIPKLSYN
+173 QPIPKLGVNN

-206 MLEFTFCE
+206 VLNFTFCD
-214 LKKVFRQEDEKFA
+214 LKQVFRQEDEHFA
-227 SLLSRVRRGEQR
+227 SLLSRVRRGERR
-239 AGKEIVEYVKSQRNI
+239 AGEEIVEYVESQRNI

-263 MKLFSKNKDVNAFNT
+263 MKLFSKNKDVNAFNA

-299 CVDISDN
+299 CVDTSDN
-306 RYNDYCKSLKGNWR
+306 RYNDYCKSLKGNWKY
-320 HLKEIR
+320 LKEIR

-355 KPRRLANGSRGKII
+355 EPRRLANGSRGKII

-502 LNSSKIKAP
+502 LKPTKIKAP

-519 HLRDPNKYLPNTHKW
+519 HLRDPNKYPPNTHKW
-534 WQSSPMMNMKEKAAN
+534 WQPFPRMNMKERAAN
-549 KIFRQYYD
+549 KILRQYYE
-557 PIKDKNENGCFSEFL
+557 PIKDQNENGCFSEFL

-586 LLKEEPDAN
+586 LLNEEPDAN
-595 WKCLACNH
+595 WKCKACNH

-611 CFRAREQV
+611 CFLAREQV
-619 AIDFDA
+619 AIDFDT
-625 NVFVPLGWQRRNS
+625 NVFVPWSQRRNS

-652 PSSDCDDEDLQE
+652 PSPDCDDEDTRIATRTTTRSRSDADDEGDVDLENNIKRQRMINELGQQELQTINLQIELMEKRNRLAQLQE
-664 KTPCPECPKSGG
+664 
-676 PEACPKC
+676 
-683 SPLNFCFLPAHGNSS
+683 N
-698 DDQRVRGEQV
+698 
-708 RTFAFG
+708 
-714 ARKAPKGQLPE
+714 
-725 REPNMGLD
+725 
-733 PENAQAKKKALER
+733 
-746 VLGEIDSTFGKGS
+746 
-759 IMKLGSAGQA
+759 
-769 KVATFPS
+769 
-776 GAMTLDMALGG
+776 
-787 GLPRGRIVE
+787 
-796 IYGPESSGKT
+796 
-806 TLAMHAMA
+806 
-814 EMQKLGGTVA
+814 
-824 LIDAEHAFDPDYAK
+824 
-838 RLGLNVDDLV
+838 
-848 VCQPETG
+848 ET
-855 EMALEVVDTL
+855 
-865 VRSAAV
+865 
-871 DLICVD
+871 
-877 SVAALVPRSE
+877 
-887 IEGEIGMVQVGA
+887 
-899 HARLMSQALR
+899 
-909 KINVNAAKANTTILF
+909 
-924 LNQLRSKVGVIYGN
+924 
-938 PEVTTGGNALKYYS
+938 
-952 SVRLDIRRKEV
+952 
-963 IKGKAGEDDLG
+963 
-974 TRVKVKVAKN
+974 
-984 KVAPPYKVAEFD
+984 
-996 MMFGRGISS
+996 
-1005 EGCVFDVAE
+1005 
-1014 STGVIEKKGSWY
+1014 
-1026 SFKGEQLGQGREKSL
+1026 
-1041 LAAKEKEGLYEEI
+1041 
-1054 VRLTREAIAAKM
+1054 
-1066 SLLSGEASISSSM
+1066 
-1079 DEDDEDEDMF
+1079 
-1089 EEEEEEAMAEGG
+1089 
-1101 NVAAR
+1101 

>member
-549 KIFRQYYD
+549 KILRQYYD